1 LQNFFI
7 NKSIYAPGFLPK
19 DLIFIATFHLKRLSV
34 KKFQETGAHLSD
46 FEKLDNDKIH
56 LGWKF
61 ALVKEFEKKMWINL
75 SKEK

>member
-1 LQNFFI
+1 M
-7 NKSIYAPGFLPK
+7 SS
-19 DLIFIATFHLKRLSV
+19 T
-34 KKFQETGAHLSD
+34 HLSD

-75 SKEK
+75 SEEKWVFLLRRGKAKYYYLNLREVTD